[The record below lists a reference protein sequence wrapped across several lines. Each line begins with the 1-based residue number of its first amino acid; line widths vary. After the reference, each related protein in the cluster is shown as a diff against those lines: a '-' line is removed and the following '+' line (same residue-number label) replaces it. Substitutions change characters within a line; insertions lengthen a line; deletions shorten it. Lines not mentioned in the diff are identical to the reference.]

1 MHPINNPTIF
11 IFSYLQ
17 PSKFTHTITC
27 AIMVNS
33 DEAHNF

>member
-1 MHPINNPTIF
+1 MCRICIKHF
-11 IFSYLQ
+11 HLQ
-17 PSKFTHTITC
+17 SSKFTHTITC

>member
-1 MHPINNPTIF
+1 MF
-11 IFSYLQ
+11 ILHLITYQS
-17 PSKFTHTITC
+17 SKFTHTITC